1 VDNFR
6 FSFGTIGYNN
16 TMVTKKQK
24 KIFDFITAYTKKND
38 YSPTHEEIKKHF
50 KLRAVSTV
58 AQHIKALES
67 KGLVAKQTN
76 QPRGIEISKSEKMV
90 RITLLG
96 TIAAGQ
102 PIEAIQEKESI
113 AVPQSKLPRAGEVFA
128 LRVVGD
134 SMIDENIKDGDIV
147 LVKQQSTAEN
157 GQKVVAL
164 IDNHEATLKKFY
176 RERGHIRLQPA
187 NKTMEPLIFRNGRDI
202 SIQGIV
208 LDVIRE
214 AAPAPIVLPEVK
226 TEIRQYKNLPLNEI
240 LCGDAIE
247 EMKKVPTNS
256 IDMTFADPPFNLNK
270 KYGNYKDK
278 KASKDYVKWCEQW
291 LSEMVRITKPT
302 GSILVHNIPKWLI
315 YFANYLNGIAHFKH
329 WIAWDSMS
337 TPLGKTLLPAHYGI
351 LFYTKAPKG
360 FKFHELRS
368 PHKKCRVCGEMIKD
382 YGGKKSQIN
391 PYGTLLSD
399 VWVDIHR
406 IRHNTRRDAHP
417 CQLPEPLLERL
428 ILMTTDED
436 DVVLDPFIGAGTT
449 ALAAKRLG
457 RNYIGIDIDPKYKKI
472 VADKIRKVNYRSSN
486 GYKYNGNAPA
496 TASKYLRNLT
506 ISEDEGIYPIDN
518 PKLVINNKKI
528 IDRTINPALF

>member
-1 VDNFR
+1 MA
-6 FSFGTIGYNN
+6 TL
-16 TMVTKKQK
+16 TKRQKQ
-24 KIFDFITAYTKKND
+24 IYDFTKSYINRKGF
-38 YSPTHEEIKKHF
+38 SPTLEEIKKHF
-50 KLRAVSTV
+50 RLSSLSTIH
-58 AQHIKALES
+58 QHIGTLAD
-67 KGLVAKQTN
+67 KGFITKDDNSA
-76 QPRGIEISKSEKMV
+76 RGISLVEKTAKLV
-90 RITLLG
+90 KIPLLG
-96 TIAAGQ
+96 IIAAGG
-102 PIEAIQEKESI
+102 PIEAIQEKETI
-113 AVPQSKLPRAGEVFA
+113 AVPQSKLPRSGEFYA
-128 LRVVGD
+128 LRVIGN
-134 SMIDENIKDGDIV
+134 SMIDEGINDGDVV
-147 LVKQQSTAEN
+147 LVKQQAVADN

-164 IDNHEATLKKFY
+164 INNHEATLKKFY
-176 RERGHIRLQPA
+176 KERGHIRLQPA
-187 NKTMEPLIFRNGRDI
+187 NKSMEPLIFRNGRDV

-214 AAPAPIVLPEVK
+214 ETPIAVVLPEIKLGV
-226 TEIRQYKNLPLNEI
+226 RQYKKLPLNEI

-247 EMKKVPTNS
+247 EMKKIPNSS

-278 KASKDYVKWCEQW
+278 KVSEDYIKWGEQW

-315 YFANYLNGIAHFKH
+315 YFANHLNKIAVFKH

-351 LFYTKAPKG
+351 LFYTKNPKG

-368 PHKKCRVCGEMIKD
+368 PHKKCRICGEMIKD
-382 YGGKKSQIN
+382 YGGKKSQIH

-399 VWVDIHR
+399 VWADIHR

-428 ILMTTDED
+428 ILMTTDEGD
-436 DVVLDPFIGAGTT
+436 IVLDPFIGAGTT

-472 VADKIRKVNYRSSN
+472 VADKIKKVNYRSSN
-486 GYKYNGNAPA
+486 GYKYNGDAPA

-518 PKLVINNKKI
+518 PKLIGNSKKT
-528 IDRTINPALF
+528 IDRATNPTLF